1 MEIKIFD
8 KEDVYDFSESS
19 IREDLDRIK
28 NVCQKMNIYLSDDEA
43 YLAYH
48 NWSED
53 YYCAGWLCLPDSDL
67 DLYVIMKDVI
77 DYFIYMYARIDYY
90 EK

>member
-8 KEDVYDFSESS
+8 KENIYDFSESS

-53 YYCAGWLCLPDSDL
+53 YYRAGWLCLPDSDL

>member
-1 MEIKIFD
+1 MEIKILN
-8 KEDVYDFSESS
+8 KENIYDFSESS

-28 NVCQKMNIYLSDDEA
+28 KVCKKLNVFLSDDEA

-53 YYCAGWLCLPDSDL
+53 FFCAGWLLLPDSDL
-67 DLYVIMKDVI
+67 DLYELMRESVLP
-77 DYFIYMYARIDYY
+77 YFFERYLKVYF
-90 EK
+90 

>member
-8 KEDVYDFSESS
+8 KENVYDFSESS

-43 YLAYH
+43 YLVYH

-53 YYCAGWLCLPDSDL
+53 YYCASWLCLPDSDL